1 MEVKL
6 TAHDISA
13 ELALA
18 QGIVDKKTTI
28 PVLGHVRMEAAGGE
42 LKLAVSD
49 LEMSL
54 RAACRATVVAEGA
67 ATVPLQWLHDYLR
80 LLPPDCEVSIS
91 TSADDIVEV
100 ARGTARSRLRGGD
113 AKKFP
118 DLPSLPEAAVGL
130 PLGVLASSI
139 RKTLISVSAD
149 SGSYSYQGGCLLL
162 LAQNSLGMV
171 STDGHRLSLYSEQ
184 ANLAGLPEECR
195 CLIPRK
201 AMANLEKVL
210 GVAEVPEGEDGIV
223 DFSQD
228 GNHLFFRSGRRLV
241 TCQKMTATF
250 PEYTRVLPNE
260 SEMAISREFATED
273 LKSTLRRVDQFAPQ
287 DSHAVQFVLEDGEL
301 RVTAKTALSGES
313 EASMPM
319 EYEGERFQVGFSARS
334 VLDFLGV
341 CDSENVTVALKDE
354 SSVAQLSVPGLAEG
368 RQHRYVIMP
377 IRT

>member
-18 QGIVDKKTTI
+18 QGFVDKNTTI
-28 PVLGHVRMEAAGGE
+28 PVLAHVRMEAAGEE

-54 RAACRATVVAEGA
+54 RTSCRADVAAEGA
-67 ATVPLQWLHDYLR
+67 ATVPLQWLHEYLR
-80 LLPPDCEVSIS
+80 LLPPSSEVSI
-91 TSADDIVEV
+91 TASADETVEV

-113 AKKFP
+113 ATKFP
-118 DLPSLPEAAVGL
+118 DLPALPEAAVSL
-130 PLGVLASSI
+130 PLGALARSI
-139 RKTLISVSAD
+139 RKTLISVATD

-162 LAQNSLGMV
+162 LAPNSLGMV

-184 ANLAGLPEECR
+184 ANLAEVPEECR

-201 AMANLEKVL
+201 AMVNLEKVL
-210 GVAEVPEGEDGIV
+210 GGVEVPEGEDGSV
-223 DFSQD
+223 DFSQG

-250 PEYTRVLPNE
+250 PEYTRVLPDE
-260 SEMAISREFATED
+260 SEMVISHEFATED
-273 LKSTLRRVDQFAPQ
+273 LKSTLRRVDQFAPPEN
-287 DSHAVQFVLEDGEL
+287 HAVQFVLEDGEL
-301 RVTAKTALSGES
+301 RVTAKTPLSGES

-319 EYEGERFQVGFSARS
+319 EYGGERFQVDLSARS

-341 CDSENVTVALKDE
+341 CDSDNVTMALKDAT
-354 SSVAQLSVPGLAEG
+354 SVAQLSVPSLAEG
-368 RQHRYVIMP
+368 QQHRYVIMP
-377 IRT
+377 VRT